1 MIAGI
6 LADLGT
12 LLIGL
17 AASGTLFVT
26 INTRRDTKA
35 LKAEFKPNGGS
46 SLKDAVNR
54 VESKLHSVD
63 ARLVAVEEHITR
75 PTGSVPV
82 VKKAPAKTT
91 TKTAA
96 KKGTAK

>member
-46 SLKDAVNR
+46 SLKDAVSR
-54 VESKLHSVD
+54 VEAKLHGVD
-63 ARLVAVEEHITR
+63 ARLIAVEEYVTR
-75 PTGSVPV
+75 PTTGVVPV

-91 TKTAA
+91 A